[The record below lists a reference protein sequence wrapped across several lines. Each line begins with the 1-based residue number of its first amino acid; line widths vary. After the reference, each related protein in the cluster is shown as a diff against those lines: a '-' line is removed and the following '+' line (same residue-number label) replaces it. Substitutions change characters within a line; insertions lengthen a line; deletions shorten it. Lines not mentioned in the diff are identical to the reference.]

1 MKTLIMI
8 FLGCLVA
15 TSALAVTDPE
25 PDMIGI
31 YFDLNADNNCTVL
44 GPSIPF
50 IAYLITT
57 SPSPAAINA
66 YEFGFTN
73 HITPAGNDGMLFM
86 LASNIANGA
95 VSGLDVG
102 EHTPTGGD
110 YIVGLASPL
119 ATSEA
124 TILHSWQYMLLTPVS
139 IDMFLFQSSKPSIPG
154 TFPVLQNAEGS
165 ILYQVG
171 QSSGSWE
178 YAVACVNLG
187 DQCCPLAT
195 EERSFGSVKGLY
207 R

>member
-8 FLGCLVA
+8 FLACLVA
-15 TSALAVTDPE
+15 TSALAVIDPD

-31 YFDLNADNNCTVL
+31 YFDTTADVNSYVT
-44 GPSIPF
+44 GASTPF
-50 IAYLITT
+50 MAYLIT
-57 SPSPAAINA
+57 
-66 YEFGFTN
+66 TN

-124 TILHSWQYMLLTPVS
+124 TILHSWQYMLMAPVS

-187 DQCCPLAT
+187 DECCPLAT